1 MADKRKILV
10 VVDPTTDKQPAVERA
25 AALAQ
30 QLDADLELFICH
42 YDADIEAGRFA
53 TVWIQHPAKHELI
66 ELLEAK
72 LEDLAA
78 PLRARGL
85 DVATG
90 VEWDHPLD
98 EGIVRRINAS
108 APWLVVKDTHHHN
121 VLKRTILSNTD
132 WSLIRRCPTPLL
144 LVKPDPASTLTKV
157 CAAVDPTHEHDKPA
171 ELDTAIF
178 NIAATLAEATGAE
191 LHVVHTYAVKAEP
204 VGLEAPTVG
213 KFADAIRLERERVFN
228 AFLEKHAIPAEN
240 AHLLEGLAHEQL
252 VEFTSKQRVDIIAM
266 GAVSRRGLDRIFIGS
281 TAERLLDRLPCDL
294 LIVKPERIVSTLR
307 QLDGHSRT

>member
-1 MADKRKILV
+1 MGDKRKILV
-10 VVDPTTDKQPAVERA
+10 VVDPTSDKQPAVQRA
-25 AALAQ
+25 AALARA
-30 QLDADLELFICH
+30 LDADLELFICH

-66 ELLEAK
+66 EILENK

-78 PLRARGL
+78 PLRASGL
-85 DVATG
+85 NVVTG

-98 EGIVRRINAS
+98 QGIVRRINAS
-108 APWLVVKDTHHHN
+108 APWLVVKDTHRHN

-132 WSLIRRCPTPLL
+132 WNLIRRCPTPLL
-144 LVKPDPASTLTKV
+144 LVKLNRAPAPKKI

-178 NIAATLAEATGAE
+178 NLAQTLAEGMDAE
-191 LHVVHTYAVKAEP
+191 LHVVHTYEVRAEP

-213 KFADAIRLERERVFN
+213 KFSDAIRSERERTFK
-228 AFLEKHAIPAEN
+228 AFLEKHPVPAEN
-240 AHLLEGLAHEQL
+240 AHLLAGLAHERL

-281 TAERLLDRLPCDL
+281 TAERLLDRLRCDL

-307 QLDGHSRT
+307 QLEGHSPT